1 MDSTRDLIKL
11 EQKDEKPTAVLINS
25 AREVL
30 LMKRL
35 YEALNN
41 RIIYAAAADVF
52 TSEPPVK
59 EDWSEKLVALPNF
72 YLNSHIAARSEEA
85 EINCTKIATTE
96 LIKLLEKK

>member
-1 MDSTRDLIKL
+1 MM
-11 EQKDEKPTAVLINS
+11 KPTAVLINS
-25 AREVL
+25 ARGGIVNE
-30 LMKRL
+30 KDL